1 MQASFHHELLLK
13 KRAANK
19 ENDITLEIDYDK
31 LGLKVGLEIHQQLD
45 TSAKLFCKCKPE
57 LFKEEPEITFLR
69 KLRPTQSELGQI
81 DPAAYF
87 EFQKGVKI
95 LYEANTA
102 TSCLVEMDEEPPHP
116 LNMEAVEIALTAA
129 LIIKAKP
136 VDEIH
141 VMRKTVIDGSNTTG
155 FQRTCVVALNGVV
168 RVGEKI
174 VPIEHVSLEEDAAR
188 KMGEEEGNIIRYRID
203 RLGIPLIEVTTAPV
217 INSQKEAEEIALTIG
232 TILRATG
239 RVKRGLGT
247 IRQDINISIP
257 NGALIEI
264 KGLQK
269 LELLSLVVEYEV
281 QRQLNLIKISEE
293 LKERGVKGEE
303 IKEEFFDVTDV
314 FKQTKCK
321 VIRKALDKNQQVL
334 AVRLP
339 TFKGF
344 LKRELMPNFRLG
356 TEMADRARFWGRVG
370 GIFHTDELPAYGITA
385 EEIENLRKA
394 TEAKEQDAIVFV
406 ADSPEN
412 DRDALK
418 AVMERAREAIKGV
431 PEETRAP
438 NPDGTTRYMRPRPGA
453 ARMYPET
460 DIPLMHITEDNIKKI
475 SSRLPEL
482 PEQKLGRLMKEHRL
496 NQKLARQII
505 DSENSELFETIVKE
519 SSVSPTTVAAF
530 LTETLRALKRDGV
543 EVDKVSEN
551 QIHQIFKSISAGK
564 LTKEAVS
571 DVVVWLSQHEDKSVE
586 EAINNLGLKIV
597 SESEL
602 RTFIEKVIA
611 DNEKLIKE
619 RGESSFGIL
628 MGIVMK
634 SMRGKIDVV
643 LVSKVLKEKLR
654 EFLN

>member
-1 MQASFHHELLLK
+1 
-13 KRAANK
+13 
-19 ENDITLEIDYDK
+19 LEIDYDK

-129 LIIKAKP
+129 LMIKAKP

-188 KMGEEEGNIIRYRID
+188 KIGEEEGNIIRYRID

-264 KGLQK
+264 KGLQE

-356 TEMADRARFWGRVG
+356 TEMADRARFWGRIG

-460 DIPLMHITEDNIKKI
+460 DIPLTHITEDNIKKI

-482 PEQKLGRLMKEHRL
+482 PEQKLGRLMKEYRL

>member
-1 MQASFHHELLLK
+1 
-13 KRAANK
+13 
-19 ENDITLEIDYDK
+19 LEIDYAK

-116 LNMEAVEIALTAA
+116 LNVEAVEIALTVA
-129 LIIKAKP
+129 LMIKAKP

-155 FQRTCVVALNGVV
+155 FQRTCVVALNGIF
-168 RVGEKI
+168 RVGEKK

-203 RLGIPLIEVTTAPV
+203 RLGIPLIEVATAPV
-217 INSQKEAEEIALTIG
+217 INSPKEAGEIALAIG

-264 KGLQK
+264 KGLQE
-269 LELLSLVVEYEV
+269 LELLPLVVEYEV

-293 LKERGVKGEE
+293 LKKGGVKGEE

-321 VIRKALDKNQQVL
+321 VIRKALDKKQQVL
-334 AVRLP
+334 ALKLP
-339 TFKGF
+339 KFKGF

-356 TEMADRARFWGRVG
+356 TEMADRARFWGKVG

-385 EEIENLRKA
+385 EEIEELRKA

-412 DRDALK
+412 SKDALE
-418 AVMERAREAIKGV
+418 AVIERAREAIKGV

-460 DIPLMHITEDNIKKI
+460 DIPPTQITEDYTKRA
-475 SSRLPEL
+475 SLLLPEL
-482 PEQKLGRLMKEHRL
+482 PEQKLERLTKDYGL
-496 NQKLARQII
+496 NQKLAKQIL
-505 DSENSELFETIVKE
+505 DSEYSELFETIIKE
-519 SSVSPTTVAAF
+519 SDVSPITVAAF

-543 EVDKVSEN
+543 QIEKVSEN
-551 QIHQIFKSISAGK
+551 KMREIFRSISSGE
-564 LTKEAVS
+564 LTKEALPEIFS
-571 DVVVWLSQHEDKSVE
+571 WLSKHEDESIQ
-586 EAINNLGLKIV
+586 EAINGLGLKIT
-597 SESEL
+597 SKEEL
-602 RTFIEKVIA
+602 EKIIDAIIEA
-611 DNEKLIKE
+611 DKGLVEE
-619 RGESSFGIL
+619 RGAKAFGIL
-628 MGIVMK
+628 MGMVMK
-634 SMRGKIDVV
+634 EVRGKASTT
-643 LVSKVLKEKLR
+643 LVSELLKKKLGI
-654 EFLN
+654 

>member
-1 MQASFHHELLLK
+1 M
-13 KRAANK
+13 
-19 ENDITLEIDYDK
+19 EIDYDK

-129 LIIKAKP
+129 LMIKAKP

-188 KMGEEEGNIIRYRID
+188 KMGEEEDNIIRYRID

-217 INSQKEAEEIALTIG
+217 INSPKEAGEIALAIG

-264 KGLQK
+264 KGLQE

-293 LKERGVKGEE
+293 IKERGVKGEE
-303 IKEEFFDVTDV
+303 IKDEFFDVTDV
-314 FKQTKCK
+314 FKRTKCK
-321 VIRKALDKNQQVL
+321 VIRKALDKNQKVL
-334 AVRLP
+334 AVKLP
-339 TFKGF
+339 KFKGF
-344 LKRELMPNFRLG
+344 LKRELTPNLRLG

-370 GIFHTDELPAYGITA
+370 GIFHTDELPAYGIITEEA
-385 EEIENLRKA
+385 EELKEVAKA
-394 TEAKEQDAIVFV
+394 EEQDAIVFV

-412 DRDALK
+412 GRDALK

-460 DIPLMHITEDNIKKI
+460 DIPLTYITEDYIKKI

-482 PEQKLGRLMKEHRL
+482 PEQKLGRLMKEYRL
-496 NQKLARQII
+496 NQKLARQIL
-505 DSENSELFETIVKE
+505 DSEYSELFETIVKE
-519 SSVSPTTVAAF
+519 SGVSSTTVAAF
-530 LTETLRALKRDGV
+530 LTETLKSLKRDGIQV
-543 EVDKVSEN
+543 EKVSEN
-551 QIHQIFKSISAGK
+551 QIREIFRSVSSKET
-564 LTKEAVS
+564 TKEAIPDIVR
-571 DVVVWLSQHEDKSVE
+571 WLSKHEDKNVQ
-586 EAINNLGLKIV
+586 EAINNLGLKILSRKELEKIIENAIENNRKFVEERGVKVFGLLMGVVMKEVRGKASAGIV
-597 SESEL
+597 SELL
-602 RTFIEKVIA
+602 RKKLEKYHHH
-611 DNEKLIKE
+611 KK
-619 RGESSFGIL
+619 
-628 MGIVMK
+628 
-634 SMRGKIDVV
+634 
-643 LVSKVLKEKLR
+643 VSPSA
-654 EFLN
+654 